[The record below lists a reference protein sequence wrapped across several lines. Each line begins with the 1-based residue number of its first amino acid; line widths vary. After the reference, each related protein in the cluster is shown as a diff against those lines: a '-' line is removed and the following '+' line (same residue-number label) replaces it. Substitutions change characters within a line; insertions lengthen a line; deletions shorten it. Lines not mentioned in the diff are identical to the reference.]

1 MKITDIKPQVKTPGR
16 FSIYIDGSFAFGL
29 SESGLL
35 NTGLRIGSVITD
47 DELMQLKSE
56 ARIDKALN
64 QTLNL
69 IARRPRSVWEID
81 QYLRRKSYSDEEIL
95 SIQNALRE
103 KDYLDDADFA
113 RRWVESRR
121 LLKPISRRKLQVELR
136 QKRVSDE
143 DIKSALDSDETD
155 EVEVL
160 RVEVAKKRRQT
171 RYQDDAKLMAYL
183 ARQGYGYDDI
193 RNALKKED

>member
-29 SESGLL
+29 SENGLL
-35 NTGLRIGSVITD
+35 STGLRVGRVITE
-47 DELMQLKSE
+47 DELIQLKSE

-64 QTLNL
+64 QTLDL

-95 SIQNALRE
+95 SIQNTLL
-103 KDYLDDADFA
+103 KKGYLNDADFA

-121 LLKPISRRKLQVELR
+121 LLKPISRRKLQVELK

-143 DIKSALDSDETD
+143 DIKSALESDETD
-155 EVEVL
+155 EAEVL
-160 RVEVAKKRRQT
+160 RAEVAKKRRQT
-171 RYQDDAKLMAYL
+171 RYQDDVKLMAYL
-183 ARQGYGYDDI
+183 ARQGYSYDDI
-193 RNALKKED
+193 RNALKEED